1 MEADININGSKIKH
15 VKCTKFLGI
24 TIDEHLDWKIHVDN
38 LSNKIARNVGMLNKL
53 KHFLPDYHENPLF
66 LTYCVTLT
74 VLHFIMGKLSCNTHK
89 KITIITEKSHSYNH
103 IISLHCTHRS
113 TIRYD
118 KTFKIRRS
126 VQIPI
131 RHIYA

>member
-1 MEADININGSKIKH
+1 MCAFLSFFRRLSISCSSGITTDLRISESAWAYKH
-15 VKCTKFLGI
+15 HQVMACPSIPLGLQVSTQHLIFLG
-24 TIDEHLDWKIHVDN
+24 LHV
-38 LSNKIARNVGMLNKL
+38 I
-53 KHFLPDYHENPLF
+53 
-66 LTYCVTLT
+66 TYCVTLT